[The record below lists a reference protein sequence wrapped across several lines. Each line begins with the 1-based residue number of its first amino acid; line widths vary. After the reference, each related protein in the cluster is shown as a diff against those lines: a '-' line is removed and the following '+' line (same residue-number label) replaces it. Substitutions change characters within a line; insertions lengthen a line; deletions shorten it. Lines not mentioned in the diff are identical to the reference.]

1 MLCSD
6 GGDGG
11 GDAFRLCVAVSGGR
25 GDEWRITLKVETIMS
40 GCIYMV
46 VSIFNNIVTRD
57 TTTFYV
63 QT

>member
-1 MLCSD
+1 M
-6 GGDGG
+6 
-11 GDAFRLCVAVSGGR
+11 
-25 GDEWRITLKVETIMS
+25 ETIMS